1 MYALTPTV
9 RTLLILNIVAF
20 ILMTMNFEYAIENF
34 ALWDIQTPYFKPY
47 QLLTHMFMHANFFHI
62 FSNMLGLVFFGSVLE
77 QVLGT
82 NRFLLLYMICGIGAG
97 ALSLGVDYYN
107 GDIIPSIGASGAVF
121 GVVTSFAL
129 IFPNLVLQLLFPPIP
144 LKAKYLVLL
153 YLVFEVSYMWQN
165 LPGDRVGHLAH
176 LAGML
181 LGFIMIK
188 LVWKIPKRY

>member
-1 MYALTPTV
+1 MYTLTPTV

-20 ILMTMNFEYAIENF
+20 ILMSMNFEYAIENF
-34 ALWDIQTPYFKPY
+34 ALWDIQTPYFMPY

-107 GDIIPSIGASGAVF
+107 GGIIHYIG
-121 GVVTSFAL
+121 
-129 IFPNLVLQLLFPPIP
+129 
-144 LKAKYLVLL
+144 
-153 YLVFEVSYMWQN
+153 
-165 LPGDRVGHLAH
+165 D
-176 LAGML
+176 
-181 LGFIMIK
+181 
-188 LVWKIPKRY
+188 